1 MEEVESNAH
10 CPAKGKGAITREDFC
25 KTVDSLLDCAPV
37 NVRDFFKDFANDPET
52 TNDDIQEIMDCMLNK
67 IDEDTIAQC

>member
-1 MEEVESNAH
+1 MEEAESDAY
-10 CPAKGKGAITREDFC
+10 CPAEGKVAITREGFC

-37 NVRDFFKDFANDPET
+37 HVRDFFKDFANDPET